1 MNTASWVN
9 KKSFACENHN
19 GQFQNGD
26 RQFHCFSHLIDSFKK
41 LLATDN
47 IGTTGMSLINIISL
61 KEHLGTILHDKQVH
75 THPVEIACL
84 GLKIFTMHH

>member
-19 GQFQNGD
+19 GQYQNGD

-47 IGTTGMSLINIISL
+47 IGTTVQCSVVMVYSLTAECAVL
-61 KEHLGTILHDKQVH
+61 ARH
-75 THPVEIACL
+75 TH
-84 GLKIFTMHH
+84 GF